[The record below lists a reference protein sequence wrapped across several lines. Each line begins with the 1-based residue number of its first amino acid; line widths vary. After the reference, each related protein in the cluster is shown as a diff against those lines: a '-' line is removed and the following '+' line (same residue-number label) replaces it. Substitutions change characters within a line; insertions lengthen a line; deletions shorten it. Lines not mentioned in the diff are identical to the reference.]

1 MIGKIKDLRELF
13 EVELRYAYDC
23 EKKLVEKGLPEM
35 IEHAGSPELR
45 SGLQHHLGE
54 TRGHVTRL
62 EAIFRAVGAEP
73 KTNDNA
79 VIDKL
84 LSAAKDSIGH
94 TEESPLRDTAL
105 IANGNVV
112 EHYEIAL
119 YGTLAS
125 YARALGLR
133 DVVAALDQIL
143 AEEKA
148 ADAKLTQL
156 ADATMNAKAAR
167 YASA

>member
-23 EKKLVEKGLPEM
+23 EQKLVNKGLPSM
-35 IEHAGSPELR
+35 IESANSPELR
-45 SGLQHHLGE
+45 SALQHHLGE
-54 TRGHVTRL
+54 TRGHASRL
-62 EAIFRAVGAEP
+62 EGVFRTLGAEP
-73 KTNDNA
+73 KTTDNE
-79 VIDKL
+79 VVDQMIK
-84 LSAAKDSIGH
+84 AAKDSVGH
-94 TEESPLRDTAL
+94 MEQSPLRDTAL
-105 IANGNVV
+105 IANGNAV

-125 YARALGLR
+125 YARTLGLR
-133 DVVAALDQIL
+133 DAVATLDQIL

-156 ADATMNAKAAR
+156 SEASMNAKAAR
-167 YASA
+167 YTTA

>member
-23 EKKLVEKGLPEM
+23 EQKLVNKGLPSM
-35 IEHAGSPELR
+35 IESASSPDLR
-45 SGLQHHLGE
+45 SALQHHLGE
-54 TRGHVTRL
+54 TRGHASRL
-62 EAIFRAVGAEP
+62 ESIFRAIGAEP

-125 YARALGLR
+125 YARALDLR
-133 DVVAALDQIL
+133 DVVGTLDQIL

-156 ADATMNAKAAR
+156 SETSLNGKAAR
-167 YASA
+167 FTTA

>member
-35 IEHAGSPELR
+35 IEHAGSSELR
-45 SGLQHHLGE
+45 SGLQQHLGE

-62 EAIFRAVGAEP
+62 EAIFRAIGAEP
-73 KTNDNA
+73 KTSDNA

-94 TEESPLRDTAL
+94 TEESALRDTAL
-105 IANGNVV
+105 IANGNIV

-133 DVVAALDQIL
+133 DVVDTLDHIL

-156 ADATMNAKAAR
+156 AGTTMNAKAAR
-167 YASA
+167 VVSA